1 MSTKYTI
8 RIRLAI
14 AFLAI
19 IGLAFGSLNS
29 AMARFAIILRDRAK
43 ADIPT
48 PDRSISDNTFR
59 NLMENVLIDVVIA
72 AIISTSFAITGAVL
86 AGHPRWLREQ
96 DNAWMYFGCFQCILS
111 LVIISTGGY
120 LADHVHGFETSFK
133 RFSGNDNFQYY
144 NIMYYGGVGQAAY
157 GSLMIFM
164 AIASFV
170 AFSISDRQK
179 RDIQPVETIQQSEQF
194 HLRGS
199 SRV

>member
-8 RIRLAI
+8 RMRLAI

-19 IGLAFGSLNS
+19 IGLAFASLNS
-29 AMARFAIILRDRAK
+29 AMARFAVILRDRAK
-43 ADIPT
+43 ADIIT
-48 PDRSISDNTFR
+48 LNKTISDNTFR
-59 NLMENVLIDVVIA
+59 NLMDNVLIGVVIA

-96 DNAWMYFGCFQCILS
+96 DKTWMYFGCFQCILS
-111 LVIISTGGY
+111 LAIISAGGY
-120 LADHVHGFETSFK
+120 LADHVHGFQTSFE

-157 GSLMIFM
+157 GSLVIFM

-170 AFSISDRQK
+170 AFLISDCHK
-179 RDIQPVETIQQSEQF
+179 RSIQSIEATRQSEQYQ
-194 HLRGS
+194 
-199 SRV
+199 